1 MEISLE
7 KMKIEDLELIDLKN
21 FDDFWTESIL
31 KDEILSDSSYYIVAR
46 FQNDIIGFAGLK
58 FLLDEAHITN
68 IATRIDK
75 RKNGVGS
82 KLLEGLINRAKEESS
97 VLITLEVNTENLP
110 AINLY
115 KKYGFEILGVRKK
128 YYDNKFVAYIMTKY
142 FN

>member
-82 KLLEGLINRAKEESS
+82 KLLEGLINRAKKESS

-128 YYDNKFVAYIMTKY
+128 YYDNKFDAYIMTKY

>member
-68 IATRIDK
+68 IATRK
-75 RKNGVGS
+75 KKKKNGVGS
-82 KLLEGLINRAKEESS
+82 KLLEGLINRAKEEAS

-128 YYDNKFVAYIMTKY
+128 YYDNKFDAYIMTKY

>member
-21 FDDFWTESIL
+21 FDNFWTESIL

-82 KLLEGLINRAKEESS
+82 KLLEGLINRAKEEAS

-128 YYDNKFVAYIMTKY
+128 YYDNKFDAYIMTKY